1 MKNQKKIV
9 NNRLFHVI
17 KAITGKNES
26 GLDGVIQSIGYMI
39 EANEKFYIVGKVT

>member
-1 MKNQKKIV
+1 MKNQKKNV

-26 GLDGVIQSIGYMI
+26 GLDGVIQSIGHMI
-39 EANEKFYIVGKVT
+39 EANANLYIVRKVT